1 MSLLFLRARALY
13 EKIPPN
19 IKILGS
25 YFLLFFLT
33 LFMARVA
40 FRLDNY
46 DKIAGESFSKILLA
60 FGLGSRFDLAVIA
73 ILLGWIW
80 LLSCIHYL
88 NRLRFY
94 RLTWGA
100 LPILIYFWM
109 IGYLVADFVYYRESN
124 KHLGY
129 EGSLFLTGDFFVV
142 LKSAIRHD
150 SLLIAIS
157 LLAVLILLPYSINR
171 FAKMDPYKWSKS
183 TKQMEYP
190 QIPLVII
197 IVFVLIRGGFQSR
210 PLRVSDAVFSD
221 NRALNCLSM
230 NGIYTMV
237 TDMFNQSVNRD
248 LRMSKLRSLNIVKDK
263 ISYPSSRFINDSFP
277 LMRET
282 IPKETNKKNPNIVII
297 MLESWTGKFLKPSGS
312 GIVDGKEVTPEMNK
326 LIRQGRFFEHFIAT
340 GGRTANGLLSTLTG
354 IPDLPGLTVLR
365 RQEVVNKFSSVASVL
380 KQGGYES
387 YFLYGGDITFDN
399 MNVLFKNWGF
409 DHILDQENIKSA
421 GKYETGDWG
430 YFDGDTLQHLHEQ
443 MMEARSPFLMV
454 SLTLTTHYPYRTP
467 NKSFDI
473 FSSNVTDYDYLNSLH
488 YADWAIGQ
496 FMEKAK
502 SSPYFEDTVFFF
514 VADHSHHKHLEPFED
529 RNIPFLIYSPKHVKP
544 ATEAT
549 IASQL
554 DVIPTV
560 LGFVNKSVKFSSM
573 GRNLLDLD
581 KNDPGFAY
589 FAFGNLIG
597 WVDKDILLYHFVDSE
612 KKHTYSME
620 GDKPNSYCEE
630 HSLECKMD
638 DNNAKAF
645 LNLSENLLEKNQIF
659 PEMIGA
665 EASNSAYH

>member
-1 MSLLFLRARALY
+1 MSLLFLRLRTLG
-13 EKIPPN
+13 EKIPQN
-19 IKILGS
+19 LKIIGS
-25 YFLLFFLT
+25 YFTLYFLT
-33 LFMARVA
+33 LFLTRLA
-40 FRLDNY
+40 FEIDNSS
-46 DKIAGESFSKILLA
+46 KIAGEGFYKILVSFA
-60 FGLGSRFDLAVIA
+60 LGARFDLAVIA

-80 LLSCIHYL
+80 FLSCIHYL
-88 NRLRFY
+88 NRMKYY
-94 RLTWGA
+94 RLAWGT

-109 IGYLVADFVYYRESN
+109 IGYLVADFVYYRESS

-150 SLLIAIS
+150 SFLILSS
-157 LLAVLILLPYSINR
+157 LLVVLFLLPFSMRR
-171 FAKMDPYKWSKS
+171 FAKWDPYKGSKS
-183 TKQMEYP
+183 AKHLEYS
-190 QIPLVII
+190 QIPLALI
-197 IVFVLIRGGFQSR
+197 IVFVLIRGGLQSR

-237 TDMFNQSVNRD
+237 ADMFNQSVNQD

-263 ISYPSSRFINDSFP
+263 ISYPGSKFINDSFP

-282 IPKETNKKNPNIVII
+282 IPKTNKGKSPNIVII
-297 MLESWTGKFLKPSGS
+297 LLESWTGKFLKPSGS
-312 GIVDGKEVTPEMNK
+312 GIVDGKEVTPEMNQ
-326 LIRQGRFFEHFIAT
+326 LIRQGMFFEHFIAT

-365 RQEVVNKFSSVASVL
+365 RQEIVNKFSSVASVL

-409 DHILDQENIKSA
+409 DHILDEEHIKST

-443 MMEARSPFLMV
+443 MMGARSPFLMV

-488 YADWAIGQ
+488 YADWAIGK

-529 RNIPFLIYSPKHVKP
+529 RNIPFLIYSPKYVKP
-544 ATEAT
+544 SKEDR

-589 FAFGNLIG
+589 FAYGNLIG
-597 WVDKDILLYHFVDSE
+597 WVDKDVLLYHFVDSE
-612 KKHTYSME
+612 KKHTYSMV

-630 HSLECKMD
+630 HGMECKTD

-659 PEMIGA
+659 PEMIGS
-665 EASNSAYH
+665 EANNSRY